1 MPYACIFVPDFP
13 VEAVLRAEPE
23 LRARPVAVLEGKPP
37 LQKVLGVNEK
47 ARQLGIE
54 PGMSKIQV
62 EPCTELTLRA
72 RSPLQEAAA
81 HAALL
86 DCAQSFSPRV
96 EDTAPDTV
104 ILDLAGLESLFGPP
118 ARIARDLA
126 RRASDLGLE
135 VHVAA
140 ASNPDTATFAAR
152 GFSGITI
159 IPEGKEAERLGS
171 LPLDVLFPEL
181 TAAATPVSP
190 GELPAQPSQP
200 KSPQLA
206 QRTPQKTGKTPASIS
221 KEISATK
228 TAVSEAARFLETFDL
243 WGVRNLR
250 GLAALP
256 DVALTQRLGQAG
268 LRLQQLARGATTR
281 TLMPVDLPLIF
292 EEAIDLDHPLV
303 LLEPLA
309 FLLAHMLDQLSAR
322 LAARALAAQELRLQ
336 LELDTGFHFI
346 EDIPTECVEADASS
360 AQPSEARLNSVH
372 ETNAKVGTAARG
384 SLPRAE
390 SRGPGRAQAR
400 QKDGT
405 SYSAKPRPRFTRTL
419 QLPVP
424 MLDPKTFLKLLQLD
438 LNANPPGAPILK
450 IHLSAEP
457 ARPRR
462 AQSGLFQPPTPEPEK
477 LELTLARIA
486 GMVGPSNVGGAELLD
501 THAPEAFRM
510 QRFIPV
516 ALETKSKNPRPKNQ
530 KAGEHLNKEKASASL
545 QHAGTATNHV
555 GTAALGSL
563 PRAES
568 RGPADPQARQAPI
581 TALRIFRPPLQA
593 TVTLRNG
600 QPTHLLCQRRKE
612 ISGDILWMAGPW
624 RSSGDWWEQDGWSR
638 DEWDIAI
645 QLPVARVQLSV
656 GSGRLLFG
664 NKQSLFVGKH
674 SWQERSFP
682 ETTTLALYRLVHD
695 LLNARWFVEG
705 TYD

>member
-1 MPYACIFVPDFP
+1 MPFACIFVPDFP

-23 LRARPVAVLEGKPP
+23 LRALPVAVLEGKPP

-47 ARQLGIE
+47 ARQLGIAL
-54 PGMSKIQV
+54 GMSKIQV
-62 EPCTELTLRA
+62 EPCSELTLRV

-140 ASNPDTATFAAR
+140 ASNPDTAMFAAR
-152 GFSGITI
+152 GFSGVTI
-159 IPEGKEAERLGS
+159 IPEGKEAERLGN

-181 TAAATPVSP
+181 AAAATPISP
-190 GELPAQPSQP
+190 TELPAQPSQP

-206 QRTPQKTGKTPASIS
+206 QRASQKTGKTPASIS
-221 KEISATK
+221 KEISASR
-228 TAVSEAARFLETFDL
+228 TAASEAARFLETFDL

-268 LRLQQLARGATTR
+268 LRLQQLARGATSR
-281 TLMPVDLPLIF
+281 TLVPVDLPLIF

-309 FLLAHMLDQLSAR
+309 FLLARMLDQLCAR
-322 LAARALAAQELRLQ
+322 LASRALAAQELRLQ

-346 EDIPTECVEADASS
+346 EDIPEPEPIDEDEEESAHAQMPAPTTNRAGADAPS
-360 AQPSEARLNSVH
+360 AQPS
-372 ETNAKVGTAARG
+372 K
-384 SLPRAE
+384 
-390 SRGPGRAQAR
+390 AR
-400 QKDGT
+400 QNDGPIP
-405 SYSAKPRPRFTRTL
+405 SAKTRPLFTRTL

-438 LNANPPGAPILK
+438 LNAHPPGAPILK

-477 LELTLARIA
+477 LELTIARIA
-486 GMVGPSNVGGAELLD
+486 GMVGPNNVGATELLD
-501 THAPEAFRM
+501 THAPEGFRM
-510 QRFIPV
+510 QRFLPAAPEI
-516 ALETKSKNPRPKNQ
+516 KSKVAKS
-530 KAGEHLNKEKASASL
+530 SARKRANDDYNDRITTT
-545 QHAGTATNHV
+545 HAGTATP
-555 GTAALGSL
+555 GSL

-568 RGPADPQARQAPI
+568 RGPADPQGRQPAPI

-600 QPTHLLCQRRKE
+600 QPTHLLCPRRKE

-656 GSGRLLFG
+656 GNGQLLFAS
-664 NKQSLFVGKH
+664 KPWPEQP
-674 SWQERSFP
+674 SF
-682 ETTTLALYRLVHD
+682 ALYRLVHD
-695 LLNARWFVEG
+695 LLTAHWFVEG